1 MMILEWVAAGPAAVE
16 GEKTRA
22 VHWAG
27 GAASQPAWGELGC
40 PRPSMRPGPG
50 GRAGWNQ
57 PATSQRGFSPAWKRI
72 CDPPTKCGCHL
83 LLQSKLLGAVI

>member
-57 PATSQRGFSPAWKRI
+57 PATSQRGFSPAWKENLR
-72 CDPPTKCGCHL
+72 PSYKVRLSST
-83 LLQSKLLGAVI
+83 ATE